1 MFDLKIFSRISWV
14 TEKAL
19 MRVFIFLVTFLF
31 IIDLA
36 IASSEKF
43 ESLKNIQKNRRWLES
58 VLVEKRDQLNDKT
71 LSDEKRIEL
80 TKEIKLLKKKIEFE
94 SYLFVEKAS
103 GIFIERPKEGK
114 QVSKRELSKQVK
126 EILMPLLDGVR
137 RVSERPRK
145 IEKLYFE
152 IDNLKKDIQVREGA
166 IFKVQELIKSE
177 QFNELLD
184 PLEEA
189 KLDLEKEKKNFE
201 FEVEFR
207 KRSLRKIEGEKKPFL
222 NELGEFVTDF
232 FGTKGKNLFV
242 AALVLFIS
250 FWTFMVFRNRLFA
263 LLHLS
268 KKFLFLKKTFMAL
281 YGGIS
286 FSISLFFS
294 ILCLYFFNDWLLVT
308 LACILILGILWSLKQ
323 VAPQFLD
330 EARLILNLGTVR
342 EGEKI
347 IFNGVPWK
355 VETLN
360 FLSTL
365 TNNSL
370 SGGRLLVRARDMV
383 KYSSRPWSDEEKW
396 FPTEKG
402 DWVSLPDKTFGEVII
417 QTPDQVILK
426 TLGGSQHYYKTE
438 NFMSLAPENLSLGVF
453 VEVVLRLDYK
463 YQKDVFPLIRYFQE
477 GLEQK
482 LNGHEL
488 LGSGIKKV
496 MVEFSSLG
504 EHALDLWIRV
514 DAKGTIAKERYTLE
528 RYIQRSFVELCNEK
542 EMLIPFEQL
551 SVHVKSSEKQLI
563 E

>member
-1 MFDLKIFSRISWV
+1 M
-14 TEKAL
+14 A
-19 MRVFIFLVTFLF
+19 
-31 IIDLA
+31 
-36 IASSEKF
+36 
-43 ESLKNIQKNRRWLES
+43 
-58 VLVEKRDQLNDKT
+58 
-71 LSDEKRIEL
+71 
-80 TKEIKLLKKKIEFE
+80 KEIKLLKKKIEFE

-114 QVSKRELSKQVK
+114 KITKRELSKQVK

-152 IDNLKKDIQVREGA
+152 IENLKKGIQIREGA
-166 IFKVQELIKSE
+166 ISKVQDLINRELFK
-177 QFNELLD
+177 ELLA

-189 KLDLEKEKKNFE
+189 KLNLEKEKKNLE

-222 NELGEFVTDF
+222 NEMGEFVTDF
-232 FGTKGKNLFV
+232 FGTKGKNLFFAV
-242 AALVLFIS
+242 LVLFVS
-250 FWTFMVFRNRLFA
+250 FWSFMVLRNRLFG

-286 FSISLFFS
+286 FSISVFLS
-294 ILCLYFFNDWLLVT
+294 IMCLYFFNDWLLVT

-365 TNNSL
+365 TNESL

-383 KYSSRPWSDEEKW
+383 KYSSRPWSHEENW

-402 DWVSLPDKTFGEVII
+402 DWVVLSDKTFGQVII

-426 TLGGSQHYYKTE
+426 TLGGSQYFYKTE
-438 NFMSLAPENLSLGVF
+438 NFMGLAPENLSRGVL
-453 VEVVLRLDYK
+453 VEAVLRLDYK
-463 YQKDVFPLIRYFQE
+463 YQKDVFPLIGYFQE

-482 LNGHEL
+482 LKSREL
-488 LGSGIKKV
+488 FGRSIQKV
-496 MVEFSSLG
+496 MVEFNSLG

-514 DAKGTIAKERYTLE
+514 DAEGTIARERYTLE
-528 RYIQRSFVELCNEK
+528 RYLQRAFVELCNEK

-551 SVHVKSSEKQLI
+551 SVHFKSNEQRPI